1 MTGSFCVARFSWD
14 SPRFLACAGSTKTRC
29 RGSDFRRSRVALAP
43 IHRTLSNTKTQK
55 PQKQTH
61 HEEKSWQ
68 TPQETELPLK

>member
-14 SPRFLACAGSTKTRC
+14 SPRFLACAG
-29 RGSDFRRSRVALAP
+29 RSRVALAP